1 MNALLHIITN
11 LILML
16 FTLSLFLFPFIYM
29 IITIIDE
36 DENYDTYLLR
46 TNGKSYLVVK
56 EKNTEK

>member
-1 MNALLHIITN
+1 MNALLHLITN

-46 TNGKSYLVVK
+46 VNNKSYLVVK
-56 EKNTEK
+56 EKKTEK

>member
-1 MNALLHIITN
+1 
-11 LILML
+11 ML

-46 TNGKSYLVVK
+46 VNNKSYLVVK
-56 EKNTEK
+56 EKKTEK

>member
-1 MNALLHIITN
+1 MNALSHLITN

-46 TNGKSYLVVK
+46 VNNKSYLVVK